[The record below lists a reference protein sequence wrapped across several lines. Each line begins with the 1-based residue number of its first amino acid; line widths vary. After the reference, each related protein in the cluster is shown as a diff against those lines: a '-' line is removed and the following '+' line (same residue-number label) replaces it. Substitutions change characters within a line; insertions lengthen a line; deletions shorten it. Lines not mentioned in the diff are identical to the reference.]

1 MTGLLEGLAL
11 ESAIKS
17 AHAAAAI
24 SVTRFGAQ
32 TSIPT
37 REEVDAFLA
46 QHA

>member
-1 MTGLLEGLAL
+1 
-11 ESAIKS
+11 
-17 AHAAAAI
+17 

-46 QHA
+46 EQ